1 MMKRVALIILALSLV
16 LTGCA
21 SNTKNGVELLEA
33 QKYEEAKEVFQKDID
48 KKKRLDEA
56 YRGLGIAC
64 FELKEYEEAAKA
76 FEAALKNEAEET
88 ASICAFL
95 GACYMELEDY
105 NKALDI
111 YKKALTKENI
121 SKELKQE
128 VQFNLIAVYEKL
140 VDWEAAKKQVELYVK
155 EYPEDTRVN
164 KEADFLET
172 R

>member
-1 MMKRVALIILALSLV
+1 MTKRIAVIILALSLV

-21 SNTKNGVELLEA
+21 GNVKDGVKLLEA
-33 QKYEEAKEVFQKDID
+33 KKYEEAKEVFQKDID
-48 KKKRLDEA
+48 KKKQLDEA

-64 FELKEYEEAAKA
+64 FELQDYEGAVKA
-76 FEAALKNEAEET
+76 CEAALANEAEET
-88 ASICAFL
+88 PSICAFL
-95 GACYMELEDY
+95 GASYMEQKNFD
-105 NKALDI
+105 KALDI
-111 YKKALTKENI
+111 YKKALSKENI

-128 VQFNLIAVYEKL
+128 VQFNLIAVYENL
-140 VDWEAAKKQVELYVK
+140 ADWDAAKKQVELYVK

>member
-1 MMKRVALIILALSLV
+1 M
-16 LTGCA
+16 
-21 SNTKNGVELLEA
+21 
-33 QKYEEAKEVFQKDID
+33 
-48 KKKRLDEA
+48 
-56 YRGLGIAC
+56 
-64 FELKEYEEAAKA
+64 
-76 FEAALKNEAEET
+76 
-88 ASICAFL
+88 
-95 GACYMELEDY
+95 EDY